1 MDNIIIDQ
9 RIKIQ
14 QLEEENKALKS
25 KINLMYEN
33 WSDQT
38 VVRSTSPERDKQYD
52 YRRFLELKQ
61 SILGNSNP

>member
-33 WSDQT
+33 W
-38 VVRSTSPERDKQYD
+38 QYD

>member
-1 MDNIIIDQ
+1 
-9 RIKIQ
+9 
-14 QLEEENKALKS
+14 
-25 KINLMYEN
+25 MYEN